1 VTDEFRGAMA
11 AVPAGVVVVSA
22 RDAEG
27 LRGLTA
33 SSFTSVSLDP
43 PLVLVC
49 LDRFAGTRDA
59 VATSAGYTVSVLERG
74 QEFVAERFSGRAPL
88 VGPGWQEVPHDL
100 GENGLPIVRG
110 CVAWF
115 ECTLRELRAAGDHDI
130 ALGEVTAAG
139 RRPGEPLVLWDRAF
153 WRLG

>member
-1 VTDEFRGAMA
+1 VTDELRDAMA

-22 RDAEG
+22 RDRGG

-59 VATSAGYTVSVLERG
+59 VAASAAYTVSVLERG
-74 QEFVAERFSGRAPL
+74 QEFVAERFAGRAPL
-88 VGPGWQEVPHDL
+88 VGPAWQEVPHDL
-100 GENGLPIVRG
+100 GRNGLPIVRG

-115 ECTLRELRAAGDHDI
+115 ECALRDLLAAGDHDI

-139 RRPGEPLVLWDRAF
+139 RRPGEPLVLWDRAY

>member
-1 VTDEFRGAMA
+1 MAEELREAMA

-22 RDAEG
+22 RDEEG

-33 SSFTSVSLDP
+33 SSFTSVSLEP

-49 LDRFAGTRDA
+49 LDGFARTRNAVVLSARFA
-59 VATSAGYTVSVLERG
+59 VSVLERS
-74 QEFVAERFSGRAPL
+74 QEFVAERFAGRAPL
-88 VGPGWQEVPHDL
+88 VGPAWGDVPHDL
-100 GENGLPIVRG
+100 GPRGLPIVRG

-115 ECTLRELRAAGDHDI
+115 ECTVRDVYPGGDHDI
-130 ALGEVTAAG
+130 VVGEVTAAG